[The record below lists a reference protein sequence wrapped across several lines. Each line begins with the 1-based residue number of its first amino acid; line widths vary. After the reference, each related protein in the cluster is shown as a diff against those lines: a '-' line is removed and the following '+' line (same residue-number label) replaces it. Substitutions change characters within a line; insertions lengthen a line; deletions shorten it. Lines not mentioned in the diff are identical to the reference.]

1 MSLITP
7 FPEAESPALE
17 RFALRG
23 RDAIVGLLDDLR
35 ERQTLVTVYFD
46 QAAGFTVGNVLE
58 VDAEGGG
65 VVLDCAGD
73 SHAQRAVVASREL
86 VVIAFLDS
94 TKIQFTLSGAEPA
107 LLQGRDAFRA
117 PLPARVLRIQR
128 RSAPRRH
135 PPDARPARCRVP
147 VPAEPGRYE
156 SVRVLDISL
165 GGMAMLAPA
174 SLFDLARDQIL
185 QPCYLDLPDVGQV
198 GVTLRVRYLEA
209 WPSEGGGRRCGCEL
223 VGLGGGALRSVQRYI
238 ESLESARPD
247 GSRCAA

>member
-17 RFALRG
+17 RFALHG
-23 RDAIVGLLDDLR
+23 RDAIVGLLGELR
-35 ERQTLVTVYFD
+35 ERQTLVTVYYD
-46 QAAGFTVGNVLE
+46 EAAGFTVGNVLE
-58 VDAEGGG
+58 VDAERDG

-73 SHAQRAVVASREL
+73 SHAQRAVSTSREV

-94 TKIQFTLSGAEPA
+94 TKIQFTLSGAEPV
-107 LLQGRDAFRA
+107 LREGREAFRA

-147 VPAEPGRYE
+147 VPAAPGRYE

-174 SLFDLARDQIL
+174 
-185 QPCYLDLPDVGQV
+185 
-198 GVTLRVRYLEA
+198 
-209 WPSEGGGRRCGCEL
+209 
-223 VGLGGGALRSVQRYI
+223 
-238 ESLESARPD
+238 
-247 GSRCAA
+247 